1 MAVRGPDPVFWRGRR
16 VLVTGHTGFKGSWL
30 TWWLREMGSDV
41 HGVSLAELPSS
52 PSLWD
57 RLAPVGVT
65 ESRTNIAGEAW
76 QEQAR
81 AFAPEIVLHLAA
93 QPLVST
99 GYAQPRTTFATNVLG
114 TANVL
119 DLVTTLPAVQAC
131 VVVTSDKVYDVRQ
144 AAPYS
149 ESAFFGGKDPYSA
162 SKAAAELV
170 VASWPTRLAVA
181 TARAG
186 NVIGGGDWADDRLLP
201 DLVRAWAAGDEVV
214 LRMPSAVRP
223 WQHVV
228 EPLAGYLLYAEELA
242 RGADLPRGLNF
253 GPDRAQAV
261 AVREVVE
268 FAAGEWRRFVPGSSA
283 GWRVEGRPDLRET
296 EVLTLDS
303 TAAAD
308 VLGWHGRWDWRA
320 AISRSL
326 AWYAEERRGA
336 DPRDLVAADLGAY
349 LS

>member
-1 MAVRGPDPVFWRGRR
+1 MAVRGPDPAFWRGRR

-41 HGVSLAELPSS
+41 HGVSLAKPPSR
-52 PSLWD
+52 PSLWE
-57 RLAPVGVT
+57 RLAPVGIT
-65 ESRTNIAGEAW
+65 ESRTDIAGEAW

-81 AFAPEIVLHLAA
+81 AFAPDIVLHLAA

-99 GYAQPRTTFATNVLG
+99 GYAQPRTTFVTNVQG

-119 DLVTTLPAVQAC
+119 DFVTNLPAVQAC
-131 VVVTSDKVYDVRQ
+131 VVITTDKVYDIRQ
-144 AAPYS
+144 TAPYS
-149 ESAFFGGKDPYSA
+149 ESAFLGGKDPYSA

-170 VASWPTRLAVA
+170 VASWPTPVAVA

-201 DLVRAWAAGDEVV
+201 DLVRAWASDDDVV
-214 LRMPSAVRP
+214 LRMPGAVRP

-242 RGADLPRGLNF
+242 RGTDVPRGLNF
-253 GPDRAQAV
+253 GPSRAQAV
-261 AVREVVE
+261 AVGDFVE
-268 FAAGEWRRFVPGSSA
+268 FAADEWQRLVPGSSA
-283 GWRVEGRPDLRET
+283 GWRVEGRPDLKET
-296 EVLTLDS
+296 AVLTLDS

-308 VLGWHGRWDWRA
+308 VLGWHGRWDWREA
-320 AISRSL
+320 VTRSL
-326 AWYAEERRGA
+326 AWYVEEARGA
-336 DPRDLVAADLGAY
+336 DPKDLVSTDLAAY
-349 LS
+349 MH